1 MPLHLPF
8 LLQLHYHIFL
18 NWFQGKG
25 VRKIKFGKFE
35 FKKKEKHEPDKI
47 PVHRKKVKM
56 KSARIIVLIAMIF
69 IFSSGILAWIKACV
83 VQQQNEKLQK
93 QINTYQ
99 KKLDNA
105 STGISAYS
113 PLLDHYMQDFLGIYM
128 NIPNNTDEMKK
139 RNKELKSYLAPNLNG
154 TIRVSDDSQTLEN
167 ATLYSVF
174 TKNGVKI
181 AQYQVDY
188 TQHTK
193 DKKDYEH
200 SSFLNIPFKEKN
212 HQFTVVDY
220 PYFTKPVNP
229 VGHVGQLKT
238 NYSSQQNNHTKTVRA
253 VSDFTKSFLDKYAS
267 SSPQEMSFLMAKPEG
282 LNGQFKV
289 VKVENLTVY
298 GTRENPVVQCLITL
312 QNSNTDIRQLENVTL
327 KLHQQSRTYFV
338 DEFIHD
344 QGGNTDE

>member
-1 MPLHLPF
+1 M
-8 LLQLHYHIFL
+8 
-18 NWFQGKG
+18 KG
-25 VRKIKFGKFE
+25 VRKIKLGKFE
-35 FKKKEKHEPDKI
+35 FKKKEKREPNKI

-69 IFSSGILAWIKACV
+69 VFSSGTLAWIKSCV

-93 QINTYQ
+93 QVNTYQ

-113 PLLDHYMQDFLGIYM
+113 PLLDHYMQDFLGVYM
-128 NIPNNTDEMKK
+128 NIPNNADEMKK
-139 RNKELKSYLAPNLNG
+139 RNKELKQYLATNLNG
-154 TIRVSDDSQTLEN
+154 TIKASDDSQTLES

-174 TKNGVKI
+174 TQNGVKV
-181 AQYQVDY
+181 AQYQVNY

-193 DKKDYEH
+193 DKKDYQH
-200 SSFLNIPFKEKN
+200 SDYLNISFKEKN
-212 HQFTVVDY
+212 HQFTVVSY
-220 PYFTKPVNP
+220 PYFAKPVDP
-229 VGHVGQLKT
+229 VGHVGHLKT
-238 NYSSQQNNHTKTVRA
+238 NYSNQQNNHTKTVSA

-267 SSPQEMSFLMAKPEG
+267 SSPKEMSFLMAKPEG

-298 GTRENPVVQCLITL
+298 GSKENPVVQCLITL
-312 QNSNTDIRQLENVTL
+312 QNSNTDIQQLENVTL
-327 KLHQQSRTYFV
+327 KLHRQSRTYFV